1 VELQQERRTPYC
13 RYVIIVI
20 IIISFIA
27 GTSFIIRIKVMLA
40 FISLNHHDND
50 DGVWLGDDDYYGFL
64 GPQ

>member
-27 GTSFIIRIKVMLA
+27 GTSFIFRIQVMLA
-40 FISLNHHDND
+40 FISLNHHD